1 MAGSPWL
8 RLRQVRTR
16 RGAHPLGCGPAG
28 VENRTGDGYVYQ
40 EPGEARPPVSS
51 AVRPVQP
58 PGPRSTQTPQTTR
71 VRPPGLTHL
80 RVGEGGG
87 VGRGSSTVAPPEKVL
102 SDISASTLQVP
113 SAASGWSSAR
123 QAGAAVFWRRAEGPT
138 LPRSGGERS
147 RGPLIKV
154 WALCPG
160 DLFLP
165 RAPLARGRASSRAR
179 PPVGQEPA
187 GGRGAAVQRRGVCLS
202 PGR

>member
-16 RGAHPLGCGPAG
+16 RGARPLGCGPAG

-58 PGPRSTQTPQTTR
+58 PGPRCTQTPQTTR

-87 VGRGSSTVAPPEKVL
+87 IGRGSSTVAPPEKVL
-102 SDISASTLQVP
+102 SDTSPRPHSRFHQ
-113 SAASGWSSAR
+113 
-123 QAGAAVFWRRAEGPT
+123 QRRVEPRLGP
-138 LPRSGGERS
+138 R
-147 RGPLIKV
+147 V
-154 WALCPG
+154 
-160 DLFLP
+160 DL
-165 RAPLARGRASSRAR
+165 G
-179 PPVGQEPA
+179 PA
-187 GGRGAAVQRRGVCLS
+187 GRGGGFLAPGRGAGPSLAPGAKGPGV
-202 PGR
+202 P